1 MASPY
6 RTKNYKRLSTI
17 NLTIT
22 ILGSLL
28 ILSFLG
34 VYLISTYRASMQNE
48 KENLRVLTATAAS
61 KSQNLFA
68 SLLVTLQLLDNRIM
82 ENPDKDPRFD
92 PVFNRLVELYRNSTG
107 RRIDLRM
114 VTKDGGLFYLPSKSL
129 TPLANVS
136 EREYFTVQRDTPNG
150 SLYFAAPVKSQVTG
164 KWGIPVSY
172 RLHDNKFGILVIFAA
187 IEFHDLDDVFAEILT
202 YPDRAVTLIR
212 DDRLVLERSP
222 FNQYIIGRRFPYAP
236 TRRAKGPSKYSRPRS
251 KKDRS
256 VTESLTTCPSTSWSA
271 TVPAGSIAHGLRKPS
286 GRPPRPCSFSWRSCS
301 ST

>member
-1 MASPY
+1 MASQH
-6 RTKNYKRLSTI
+6 RTKNHKRLLNI
-17 NLTIT
+17 NLAIT

-28 ILSFLG
+28 ILAFLG
-34 VYLISTYRASMQNE
+34 VYLISTYRASVQNE

-68 SLLVTLQLLDNRIM
+68 SLLVTMQLLDSRIQ

-92 PVFNRLVELYRNSTG
+92 PVFNRLVDIYRNSTG
-107 RRIDLRM
+107 KRVDLRM
-114 VTKDGGLFYLPSKSL
+114 VAGDGGLFYLPSKSL
-129 TPLANVS
+129 TPLANVR

-236 TRRAKGPSKYSRPRS
+236 DAMGEGTVEIFAPTKQK
-251 KKDRS
+251 RS
-256 VTESLTTCPSTSWSA
+256 VCYRKLDDLPVYVMVSDSSTRIHRAWLA
-271 TVPAGSIAHGLRKPS
+271 KPS
-286 GRPPRPCSFSWRSCS
+286 GRPPRPSSF
-301 ST
+301 